1 MCYGCQESVADGC
14 VGRRNTIDSRGLT
27 IPPRGASRSQRGLET
42 RQLGVSEMEIVWESL
57 AEGEAL
63 ELLAEAAE
71 AHALAQ
77 ELAKTDGYGW
87 AVFDLERYAI
97 TLEAMAR

>member
-1 MCYGCQESVADGC
+1 
-14 VGRRNTIDSRGLT
+14 
-27 IPPRGASRSQRGLET
+27 
-42 RQLGVSEMEIVWESL
+42 MEIVWESL

>member
-1 MCYGCQESVADGC
+1 M
-14 VGRRNTIDSRGLT
+14 
-27 IPPRGASRSQRGLET
+27 RGASRNWRGLEA
-42 RQLGVSEMEIVWESL
+42 RVLGVSEMEIVWARL

-77 ELAKTDGYGW
+77 ELAKNWDYTA
-87 AVFDLERYAI
+87 AVADLERYA
-97 TLEAMAR
+97 TALEAMAR

>member
-1 MCYGCQESVADGC
+1 
-14 VGRRNTIDSRGLT
+14 
-27 IPPRGASRSQRGLET
+27 
-42 RQLGVSEMEIVWESL
+42 MEIVWARL

-77 ELAKTDGYGW
+77 ELAKNWDYTA
-87 AVFDLERYAI
+87 AVADLERYA
-97 TLEAMAR
+97 TALEAMAR